1 MSYLKTE
8 TEKIKKNTL
17 SIWQAYVL
25 PIIIELR
32 YLRHFIAASEEK
44 NISRASKRLHISQ
57 QAVSR
62 QIKNLE
68 EELEVPLFKRLRDGL
83 ELTDTGKTALVYARE
98 VLRQAVVMDKAMEPF
113 REKILSLY
121 WPSVIS
127 QPCCRVF
134 SPTSSVSD
142 YQVCCGLLSRAILQ
156 RG

>member
-8 TEKIKKNTL
+8 TEKIKKNT
-17 SIWQAYVL
+17 SFIWQVYVL

-44 NISRASKRLHISQ
+44 NISRASERLHISQ

-83 ELTDTGKTALVYARE
+83 ELTNTGKTALVYARE

-127 QPCCRVF
+127 QLCCWAF
-134 SPTSSVSD
+134 SPTSSVLD